1 MKVLFLARATFF
13 KVFGGDTVQ
22 AKSTAKYLEKLGV
35 DVDIKLVNE
44 EIAYSKYDL
53 IHVFNAT
60 RPADVLRHL
69 KKSGKPYVLSTIY
82 VDFSES
88 EKKQRNGMSK
98 LAARML
104 SPDQLEYLKAVIRML
119 KNGEMVQSPEYLF
132 VGHWQSVRKLA
143 RNAAML
149 LPNSHS
155 ELRRFQKRYN
165 VSTPAKVIYN
175 GIDEDFF
182 PVSRNTAKNDKL
194 IICVARIELSK
205 NQLNLIKALNNT
217 DFQLKII
224 GKPAPNHM
232 DYYDACKQAAGDNVT
247 FEGFVPQEQLY
258 VHYKEA
264 KVHVLPSWNETCGL
278 TSLEAG
284 WYGCNIVVT
293 RKGDTEEYYDGS
305 AWFCEPD
312 DIKSIRRAVI
322 AASES
327 PVNNNLTQKIKT
339 TYNWKVAAEQTLRA
353 YQAVLEMMHK

>member
-1 MKVLFLARATFF
+1 
-13 KVFGGDTVQ
+13 
-22 AKSTAKYLEKLGV
+22 
-35 DVDIKLVNE
+35 
-44 EIAYSKYDL
+44 
-53 IHVFNAT
+53 
-60 RPADVLRHL
+60 
-69 KKSGKPYVLSTIY
+69 
-82 VDFSES
+82 
-88 EKKQRNGMSK
+88 
-98 LAARML
+98 
-104 SPDQLEYLKAVIRML
+104 
-119 KNGEMVQSPEYLF
+119 
-132 VGHWQSVRKLA
+132 
-143 RNAAML
+143 
-149 LPNSHS
+149 
-155 ELRRFQKRYN
+155 
-165 VSTPAKVIYN
+165 
-175 GIDEDFF
+175 
-182 PVSRNTAKNDKL
+182 
-194 IICVARIELSK
+194 
-205 NQLNLIKALNNT
+205 
-217 DFQLKII
+217 
-224 GKPAPNHM
+224 M
-232 DYYDACKQAAGDNVT
+232 DYYEACKQAAGDNVT